1 VSGLSGKSAGFDL
14 LNKII
19 SLLYFG
25 FLVVLFFLIK
35 QESLKKRVVFDFK
48 HFSQSLSGNPK
59 NDISKELAPEVYLSE
74 KTDNNYS
81 SLKKFDCLFKN
92 KSAKHF
98 LELGKKSEKQV
109 VVGFLFNIAQQVSRE
124 SFQKKEFLRRQPKY
138 QEFHLAGYKK
148 ELAKH
153 FEVSMRMAVANADPS
168 MQKLY
173 SKFGRHV
180 KFFLEINR
188 DGSIKNLELTPKTA
202 LDDFNIFFINAIRSA
217 APFPPIPNFFKNS
230 SFIF

>member
-1 VSGLSGKSAGFDL
+1 MSGFSGKSAGFDL

-19 SLLYFG
+19 RLLYFG
-25 FLVVLFFLIK
+25 FIITLFFLIK
-35 QESLKKRVVFDFK
+35 HEALEKQVVFDFK
-48 HFSQSLSGNPK
+48 NLSLN
-59 NDISKELAPEVYLSE
+59 LANKPYVYETKTFPE
-74 KTDNNYS
+74 KTDLATNES
-81 SLKKFDCLFKN
+81 ILEKFNCLFTN
-92 KSAKHF
+92 HSARHF
-98 LELGKKSEKQV
+98 AERGKQSATRAELG
-109 VVGFLFNIAQQVSRE
+109 FLSNVFQKISNE
-124 SFQKKEFLRRQPKY
+124 SFKKKEFFRRQPKY